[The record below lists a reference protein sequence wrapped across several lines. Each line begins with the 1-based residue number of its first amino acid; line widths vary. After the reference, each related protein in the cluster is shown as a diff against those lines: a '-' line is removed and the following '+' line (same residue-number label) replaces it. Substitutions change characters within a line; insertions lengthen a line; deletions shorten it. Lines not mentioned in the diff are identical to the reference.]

1 MALPTTTPTRPQVV
15 DDREDADDIDDQPEQ
30 SPPRHQVTFTDD
42 VAIRN
47 SPSASP
53 AQVEPPHPEDPASA
67 DDEEGSTSDSDV
79 QVPEPGSLEAISGG
93 FHQSYSVEVV
103 NETPW
108 LEATQ
113 VEYDSLIENG
123 TWTLTDLPPSR
134 EALKCK
140 WLWRMKFDADG
151 KLTKYKARLD
161 LKGYMQQ
168 YGIDY
173 LEIFAPV
180 LRMNALRLLLC
191 LVAHHAWKFR
201 QMDVKTAFL
210 NGTLDTDT
218 VILSSSPLELL
229 FKVKNPRCWYL
240 TLHSFLVR
248 IGFERC
254 VQEVCL
260 YTKRVGDSMVLLSVY
275 VDDIT
280 ITGNDDQQIEKACNA
295 LKDKFKMTN
304 LGELKSILGIKVE
317 THGHVVTMSQQG
329 YVEVL
334 LDKFNMADCKPVS
347 TPEGVGHALVPTSKS
362 QDEVKALNLPYRE
375 LVGSLQYLVTAT
387 RPDIANAVR
396 NLSKHLSKYDDTHW
410 KQAQRVL
417 KSSGDLQLSAYCD
430 ADFANGEDRKSISG
444 YVVTYGS
451 CVLSYRSRK
460 QTIVALST
468 AEAEYIALADCVKE
482 LLWFSELL
490 EELGFPQKT
499 ILVHCDNQSAIAIA
513 RTPANTRGPNTS
525 AHLSMTPFKHARC
538 DEWVCRWGRDMH
550 VARARCDEWVSR
562 WGRDMHSGTW
572 APSGEKVASRGTLW
586 GMLGTLAC

>member
-1 MALPTTTPTRPQVV
+1 MNKVRCLLQDTGLDYQFWGEALNYVVYTENRSPTKALGVRTQFQVIYGRWPNIEHLRSFGCVEYAFIDKSMRSKLKPRATKCVFLGYASQRKSYRLQGPQVV

-93 FHQSYSVEVV
+93 FHQSYSVQVV

-191 LVAHHAWKFR
+191 LVAHHAWKLR

-218 VILSSSPLELL
+218 VIFIEQPPGIAVQGEES
-229 FKVKNPRCWYL
+229 KVCRLIKSIYDLKQAPRCWYL

-260 YTKRVGDSMVLLSVY
+260 YTKRVGDSVVLLSVY

-295 LKDKFKMTN
+295 LKD
-304 LGELKSILGIKVE
+304 
-317 THGHVVTMSQQG
+317 
-329 YVEVL
+329 
-334 LDKFNMADCKPVS
+334 
-347 TPEGVGHALVPTSKS
+347 
-362 QDEVKALNLPYRE
+362 
-375 LVGSLQYLVTAT
+375 
-387 RPDIANAVR
+387 
-396 NLSKHLSKYDDTHW
+396 
-410 KQAQRVL
+410 
-417 KSSGDLQLSAYCD
+417 
-430 ADFANGEDRKSISG
+430 
-444 YVVTYGS
+444 
-451 CVLSYRSRK
+451 
-460 QTIVALST
+460 
-468 AEAEYIALADCVKE
+468 
-482 LLWFSELL
+482 
-490 EELGFPQKT
+490 
-499 ILVHCDNQSAIAIA
+499 
-513 RTPANTRGPNTS
+513 
-525 AHLSMTPFKHARC
+525 
-538 DEWVCRWGRDMH
+538 
-550 VARARCDEWVSR
+550 
-562 WGRDMHSGTW
+562 
-572 APSGEKVASRGTLW
+572 
-586 GMLGTLAC
+586 